1 MKKGKLGKD
10 EFWQKIKPP
19 NPLFLFKGSPISIIF
34 NDVAS
39 GKPYPW
45 PVDSYLKED
54 PREAPFRLIDA
65 INEGNQLLLRIDL
78 NHHRETLEMDFS
90 KLLTVSFKE
99 LKKHN
104 RERSRIPEREWD
116 SYLKAYELRE
126 NKKLTFL
133 EIGKR
138 MFPRDFK
145 ITKEGSKTESAEKKA
160 RRFYN
165 EAKKL
170 IGEGKLFPG

>member
-1 MKKGKLGKD
+1 
-10 EFWQKIKPP
+10 
-19 NPLFLFKGSPISIIF
+19 
-34 NDVAS
+34 
-39 GKPYPW
+39 
-45 PVDSYLKED
+45 
-54 PREAPFRLIDA
+54 
-65 INEGNQLLLRIDL
+65 
-78 NHHRETLEMDFS
+78 MDFS

-170 IGEGKLFPG
+170 IEEGKLFPG